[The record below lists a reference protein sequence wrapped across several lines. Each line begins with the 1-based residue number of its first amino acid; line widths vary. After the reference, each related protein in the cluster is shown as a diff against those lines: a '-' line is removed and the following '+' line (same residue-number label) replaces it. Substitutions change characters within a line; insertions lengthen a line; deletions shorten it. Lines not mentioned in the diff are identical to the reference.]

1 MRNASRLH
9 AGMLTPEE
17 RRNGQTIRCNKQT
30 RWLLAAVC
38 ISLVAL
44 ILFLEYQA
52 LSSYGYV

>member
-1 MRNASRLH
+1 
-9 AGMLTPEE
+9 MLTPEE